1 MRRLLW
7 LSIIAVLAGCTV
19 MGPSPVPATK
29 TFVVFFDSASA
40 RLTPAAQADVD
51 LAAATIKSTHPAHV
65 SIAVYIKAATGDPAN
80 PRLADPRFDAV
91 EAALVADGVDPHI
104 LVRRKLTDMEVH
116 ANPSGDRRAEIHL
129 LKD

>member
-40 RLTPAAQADVD
+40 RLTPAAQAVLSILRQRPSSPRIQRTFQSLSISRQLPGTPLTQDWPIPD
-51 LAAATIKSTHPAHV
+51 LTRSKRHWSPTAS
-65 SIAVYIKAATGDPAN
+65 DPQHT
-80 PRLADPRFDAV
+80 RY
-91 EAALVADGVDPHI
+91 
-104 LVRRKLTDMEVH
+104 
-116 ANPSGDRRAEIHL
+116 AES
-129 LKD
+129 